1 MELTITWFQ
10 EQLEVAQPLL
20 TLVLTL
26 TKTRIIDLD
35 HKETTKLDRGSLAEG
50 SREVLEATVE
60 EDTQHTKVH

>member
-26 TKTRIIDLD
+26 TKTRIIDLA

-50 SREVLEATVE
+50 SREVPEATGE

>member
-26 TKTRIIDLD
+26 TKTRIIDLA
-35 HKETTKLDRGSLAEG
+35 HKETTKLDRDSLVEG